1 MVGAHA
7 VWVRAHPSVCVYVNQ
22 KLVPWAGLGN
32 ENDRARLRGFG
43 MLDSVALTNSPVR
56 LHAPEKS
63 GKGALEDE
71 RANWTASSQLE
82 GDMSRLAQQPGRSI
96 AKQLSGQVPA
106 DRLGALIACQ
116 PNLHNGALHLGAHL
130 DWPLHEG
137 FGICIATVA
146 IKGGGNVLLLGGEG
160 DEDEDGNQ
168 PPCTHCRT
176 TSSFRQFATCT
187 SSSGASPFAL
197 LR

>member
-1 MVGAHA
+1 
-7 VWVRAHPSVCVYVNQ
+7 
-22 KLVPWAGLGN
+22 
-32 ENDRARLRGFG
+32 
-43 MLDSVALTNSPVR
+43 MLDSVALKNSPVR

-82 GDMSRLAQQPGRSI
+82 GDMLRLAQQSGRSI

-168 PPCTHCRT
+168 PAWKFRVEEGECYILSGRARDRCLHGVVADDGGRESLNLRFGLHTAQQAHSEIIKHWPEAME
-176 TSSFRQFATCT
+176 SFEV
-187 SSSGASPFAL
+187 
-197 LR
+197 